1 MGSFISWLDHSE
13 ADQRRVR
20 EMLRL
25 FSDKDTVDDL
35 GLGTVRDT
43 ISNALF
49 PGTSVIQ
56 TACPLLLVHSVDLSP
71 RRTPKP
77 AAARRQGD

>member
-1 MGSFISWLDHSE
+1 MVSTISWLDHSE
-13 ADQRRVR
+13 VDQRRVR

-35 GLGTVRDT
+35 GIGTVRDA
-43 ISNALF
+43 ISNSLV

-56 TACPLLLVHSVDLSP
+56 TRASASASC
-71 RRTPKP
+71 
-77 AAARRQGD
+77 AANAAVLRARASLMSRASS